1 MIIFDI
7 VRTFVN
13 AAMYPHPAQQKIKI
27 LKRFNEKKKRI
38 GYPGRFMLPWLA
50 RTQM

>member
-27 LKRFNEKKKRI
+27 LKRFNEL
-38 GYPGRFMLPWLA
+38 LPILIKN
-50 RTQM
+50 